1 MPVRLEIGRM
11 EVYVCVTF
19 GSLQYLGTTIICL
32 FIYLFIRDVCTVV
45 LLTQHRLTII
55 NLIVYVL

>member
-1 MPVRLEIGRM
+1 M

-19 GSLQYLGTTIICL
+19 GSLKYLGTTIICL
-32 FIYLFIRDVCTVV
+32 FVSLFICARLFV
-45 LLTQHRLTII
+45 LLTEHGLTII